1 MTHRSGT
8 LLTRLCALLLAI
20 CPFGGAQTQQPAEPP
35 PDSQAAE
42 IFVRTVSVREGVDR
56 CVVCSTLL
64 KAGDKVYLVEGQRVG
79 IMEEMEPQ
87 LFGEPWTFIG
97 RLKPRGGLFGGE
109 MAPASGISDAWLL
122 LGIYVTMGLGFAAVC
137 AHRAI
142 NTGQEPVRWFAAGFL
157 FNAFGYLA
165 LLLRA
170 ADAQNSVPPE
180 HAGVTKVPATS
191 EPLTCPS
198 CGHLNHPSA
207 AECLGC
213 HASLTAERPSEVT
226 QLARNSNLNHWS
238 AKCYRK

>member
-1 MTHRSGT
+1 MTQRSGT
-8 LLTRLCALLLAI
+8 LPTRLCALLLTI
-20 CPFGGAQTQQPAEPP
+20 CRFGDAQTPQPAEQPP
-35 PDSQAAE
+35 NPQAQAAE
-42 IFVRTVSVREGVDR
+42 IFVRIVPVREGVDR

-79 IMEEMEPQ
+79 IMEEMEPW
-87 LFGEPWTFIG
+87 LFSEPWTFIG

-109 MAPASGISDAWLL
+109 MAPASGMSDAWLL

-142 NTGQEPVRWFAAGFL
+142 NTGQEPVRWFGAGFL

-170 ADAQNSVPPE
+170 ADAENSAPPE
-180 HAGVTKVPATS
+180 YAGVTKVPATS
-191 EPLTCPS
+191 EPRTCPN

-213 HASLTAERPSEVT
+213 HVALTAERPSEVT
-226 QLARNSNLNHWS
+226 QLASDSN
-238 AKCYRK
+238 